1 MFAMLPGCWPPSRL
15 LWCRQAYRPGDTD
28 PTRTYIQKSGEQFS
42 PDLAPLEMLTEKLAN
57 RQSAYL
63 AEMARAKALDILD
76 IMEENQKAEEPL
88 VRHLRMV

>member
-1 MFAMLPGCWPPSRL
+1 
-15 LWCRQAYRPGDTD
+15 
-28 PTRTYIQKSGEQFS
+28 
-42 PDLAPLEMLTEKLAN
+42 MLTEKLAN

-63 AEMARAKALDILD
+63 VEMARIKALDILD